1 MVVLSADQV
10 RAWDQFT
17 ISQEPVS
24 SLALMERAA
33 MQVVHWLSVSHYLPG
48 QQFFIFCSK
57 GNNGADGLAIARLL
71 HQQNCV
77 VTVFILEFGQLGTP
91 GFQHNLQALHQ
102 LPVPIQFLQPSIPLP
117 VIPSTVLV
125 IDALLGTGLNRP
137 PEGRMAEL
145 ITHLNDAGN
154 KIISID
160 LPTGLR
166 ANTSSGGINIIKAKV
181 TLTFQCYKFALL
193 LAENADYFGQI
204 VILDIGLHPAFLNTI
219 QPQYDLIDQ
228 QLAASIVTIRNP
240 YTHKGNFGHALLLG
254 GSKGK
259 MGALILAAKAVL
271 RTGAGLLSCLVPKIG
286 LNPLQASVPEAMAI
300 VAGEEYLL
308 GEPPVLANFKCIGCG
323 VGIGTQPETAQLL
336 YQLIRQFRLPMVIDA
351 DAINII
357 ALQPNWLHDLPPF
370 SILTPHPKEFDRLA
384 GDSHNELERLQK
396 AQQLAIKHQLIIVL
410 KGHNSFVAM
419 PGGKAWFNTSGN
431 ASMAKGG
438 SGDVLTG
445 ILTSLITRGYAP
457 EKAVLL
463 GVYLHGLAGE
473 LASIELGMESVLASD
488 IIQQIGKAF
497 IKINSIEPASA

>member
-1 MVVLSADQV
+1 
-10 RAWDQFT
+10 
-17 ISQEPVS
+17 
-24 SLALMERAA
+24 
-33 MQVVHWLSVSHYLPG
+33 
-48 QQFFIFCSK
+48 
-57 GNNGADGLAIARLL
+57 
-71 HQQNCV
+71 
-77 VTVFILEFGQLGTP
+77 
-91 GFQHNLQALHQ
+91 
-102 LPVPIQFLQPSIPLP
+102 
-117 VIPSTVLV
+117 
-125 IDALLGTGLNRP
+125 
-137 PEGRMAEL
+137 
-145 ITHLNDAGN
+145 
-154 KIISID
+154 
-160 LPTGLR
+160 
-166 ANTSSGGINIIKAKV
+166 
-181 TLTFQCYKFALL
+181 
-193 LAENADYFGQI
+193 
-204 VILDIGLHPAFLNTI
+204 
-219 QPQYDLIDQ
+219 
-228 QLAASIVTIRNP
+228 
-240 YTHKGNFGHALLLG
+240 
-254 GSKGK
+254 
-259 MGALILAAKAVL
+259 
-271 RTGAGLLSCLVPKIG
+271 VPKIG